1 MFFLHKSKKSSN
13 FAPANVKKNVVSMAY
28 IVTDDGMLFLEHLF
42 HGSLFYV
49 ECGATSQKHG
59 FAFFYRLNRSLY

>member
-1 MFFLHKSKKSSN
+1 MFLLHISKKSSN

-49 ECGATSQKHG
+49 ECGAPD
-59 FAFFYRLNRSLY
+59 